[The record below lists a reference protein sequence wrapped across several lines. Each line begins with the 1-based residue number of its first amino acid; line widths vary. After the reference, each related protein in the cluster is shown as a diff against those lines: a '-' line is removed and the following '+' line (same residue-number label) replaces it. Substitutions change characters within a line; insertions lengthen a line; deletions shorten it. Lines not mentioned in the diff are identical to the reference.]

1 MKNKKKL
8 EDLKMKLMVLENRRT
23 EIKENIASLP
33 EELERIISE
42 IGDLKYQIV
51 FIETTETIREFKTK
65 AKP

>member
-23 EIKENIASLP
+23 EIKKNIASLP
-33 EELERIISE
+33 EELERTISE